1 MFEIQ
6 HSELE
11 LFGTTVD
18 NNINLIDMINL
29 VRVNL
34 KKIKKERK

>member
-11 LFGTTVD
+11 LFGTTD
-18 NNINLIDMINL
+18 EGCHIDYL
-29 VRVNL
+29 QEL
-34 KKIKKERK
+34 